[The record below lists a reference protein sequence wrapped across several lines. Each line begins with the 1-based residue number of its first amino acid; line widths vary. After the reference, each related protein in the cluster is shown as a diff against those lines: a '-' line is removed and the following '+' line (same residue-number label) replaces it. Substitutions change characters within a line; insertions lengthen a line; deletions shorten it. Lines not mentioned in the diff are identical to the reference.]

1 MVDTYKPSAWFWIV
15 GGDASRAWSSAAS
28 AYVTEWDANCTTR
41 IASEADLRDVLRPYG
56 IRGPGVTLNE
66 IKAEYSAK
74 LDHDAEAVRQKF
86 VTPGAGMAM
95 TYQEKHA
102 QARAV
107 DALGQTAANALTE
120 AEREDQFPT
129 LSASVGIEGA
139 TLWDCAQ
146 LVITK
151 YEQFADLSRVIERTR
166 LQGKKAI
173 SDASDVAS
181 VYAAYE
187 GITWTV

>member
-1 MVDTYKPSAWFWIV
+1 MLARVDGSNVLEFRNISMADVPEHKRHLWRAVQEEGAGPDQQTIIEAEVVRIV
-15 GGDASRAWSSAAS
+15 R
-28 AYVTEWDANCTTR
+28 
-41 IASEADLRDVLRPYG
+41 SERPLSE
-56 IRGPGVTLNE
+56 V
-66 IKAEYSAK
+66 KAEHLAK
-74 LDHDAEAVRQKF
+74 VDEDAERVRQKY
-86 VTPGAGMAM
+86 VTPGAAMAM

-107 DALGQTAANALTE
+107 DTLGQTAANALTE
-120 AEREDQFPT
+120 AERDDQFPT
-129 LSASVGIEGA
+129 LSASVGIEAA

-146 LVITK
+146 LVIQK

-181 VYAAYE
+181 VRAAYE
-187 GITWTV
+187 AITWTV

>member
-1 MVDTYKPSAWFWIV
+1 MLVYDFADGRRIKEGEAFTLDDVNYPTNWLAL
-15 GGDASRAWSSAAS
+15 SSAEDRAERGITATVLPDDVMGEKIRLS
-28 AYVTEWDANCTTR
+28 KQVDA
-41 IASEADLRDVLRPYG
+41 
-56 IRGPGVTLNE
+56 
-66 IKAEYSAK
+66 
-74 LDHDAEAVRQKF
+74 DAEAKRQKYL
-86 VTPGAGMAM
+86 TPGAGMAM

-120 AEREDQFPT
+120 AEREEQFPT

-146 LVITK
+146 LVIQK

-181 VYAAYE
+181 VRAAYE
-187 GITWTV
+187 AIQWTV

>member
-1 MVDTYKPSAWFWIV
+1 MSIARIENGAIIERRNIQMAEVPEHKRHFWVPMVEEGAGPIVTEIIEADRVRVVRNDRGIEDVKAEFLSAV
-15 GGDASRAWSSAAS
+15 DADAERVRLR
-28 AYVTEWDANCTTR
+28 YVTA
-41 IASEADLRDVLRPYG
+41 
-56 IRGPGVTLNE
+56 
-66 IKAEYSAK
+66 
-74 LDHDAEAVRQKF
+74 
-86 VTPGAGMAM
+86 GAGMAM

-107 DALGQTAANALTE
+107 DAMGQAAANALTE
-120 AEREDQFPT
+120 AEREEQFPT

-146 LVITK
+146 LVITN

-173 SDASDVAS
+173 SDASDVAA
-181 VYAAYE
+181 VRAAYE
-187 GITWTV
+187 AITWTV

>member
-1 MVDTYKPSAWFWIV
+1 MEYARVVDGEVVEFREIADMPPHKAYLWRPVLKEGSGPLLQTIV
-15 GGDASRAWSSAAS
+15 EAERVRLVRSERSLDA
-28 AYVTEWDANCTTR
+28 VKTEYMGRVDAD
-41 IASEADLRDVLRPYG
+41 AEG
-56 IRGPGVTLNE
+56 IR
-66 IKAEYSAK
+66 
-74 LDHDAEAVRQKF
+74 QKY

-107 DALGQTAANALTE
+107 DALGQTAANALAE

-146 LVITK
+146 LVIQK
-151 YEQFADLSRVIERTR
+151 YEQFADLSRIIERTR

-173 SDASDVAS
+173 SDASDVQGVKS
-181 VYAAYE
+181 AYE
-187 GITWTV
+187 AITWTV